1 MVNKRLLSLSKE
13 SQKYVYLTVLMN
25 WISIICNIGI
35 VLFVGNII
43 DKLFNKDLNF
53 NIGAYAIYIGL
64 LISIRFIC
72 NYMSGSF
79 SYKSSANVRKSI
91 RESIYKKLLKLGV
104 NYNDTIS
111 TSSIVQISV
120 DGVEALEIYFG
131 RYLPQLFYS
140 LLAPLT
146 LFVVI
151 AQISLKAAIV
161 LLVCVPL
168 IPISIASV
176 MKFAKKLLSKYW
188 GIYTNL
194 GDSFLE
200 NLQGLTTL
208 KIFDLDE
215 EKNHEMNKEAETFR
229 NITMKVLSMQLNSIT
244 IMDLIAFGGAA
255 IGIIIAINEFS
266 KGNITVGSAV
276 VIILLSSE
284 FFIPMRLLGSFFHV
298 AMNGIAAADKIFA
311 LLDTKVEEE
320 KPLSQSDKDKLKD
333 ISISIKNVDFSYD
346 EERQVLHN
354 VNIDIENKSMVALVG
369 ESGCGK
375 STITNLLLKLNKV
388 EKGEILLNGINLNDI
403 PFDELR
409 QKISFI
415 SHSSY
420 IFNSTIEENL
430 RMGKD
435 NASKEELYAALKKAN
450 LYDFVMSLD
459 KKLETPVGENGSFLS
474 GGQKQRLALARM
486 ILTNAE
492 VYIFDEA
499 TSNIDVE
506 SEDSILETI
515 YELSKEK
522 TVVII
527 SHRLANVKGADKIY
541 VLDKGKI
548 AESGTHENLMKNN
561 SVYAN
566 LYTNQ
571 EKLEDIYKEET
582 HKDNVDRREEKKN
595 SAEEVA
601 ISE

>member
-53 NIGAYAIYIGL
+53 NIGAYALYIGL

-522 TVVII
+522 TVIII